1 LEKSKERKLKM
12 KKVLLG
18 VISLLLVIGLFAAVG
33 YTAYR
38 VGYNQ
43 GAQATVSGDTSPL
56 GPFGGFGPR
65 GMPMRDFG
73 RDVERG
79 FHRGFGPGGF
89 PIMGF
94 GFFPLLLFIVVLGF
108 IIGFIYWLLTRNG
121 WRFTRTPQATVTTP
135 TNTEGGNQ
143 NAEANQ

>member
-1 LEKSKERKLKM
+1 M

-18 VISLLLVIGLFAAVG
+18 AISLLLIIGLFAAVG

-43 GAQATVSGDTSPL
+43 GTQATVSGDASPL
-56 GPFGGFGPR
+56 SPFGGFGPR
-65 GMPMRDFG
+65 GIPMREFG

-79 FHRGFGPGGF
+79 FHRGFGPGEF
-89 PIMGF
+89 PITAF
-94 GFFPLLLFIVVLGF
+94 GFFAPLLFIVIVGF
-108 IIGFIYWLLTRNG
+108 IIAFIYWLLTRNG
-121 WRFTRTPQATVTTP
+121 WRFTRTPQATVTAS

>member
-1 LEKSKERKLKM
+1 M

-18 VISLLLVIGLFAAVG
+18 AITLLLIIGLFAGVG

-43 GAQATVSGDTSPL
+43 GTQTTANSDNSPL

-65 GMPMRDFG
+65 GMPLRDFG

-89 PIMGF
+89 PRMGF
-94 GFFPLLLFIVVLGF
+94 GFFAPLLFIVVLGF
-108 IIGFIYWLLTRNG
+108 IIGFIYWLFTRSG
-121 WRFTRTPQATVTTP
+121 WRLTRTPQATAATSP
-135 TNTEGGNQ
+135 NTAGENQ
-143 NAEANQ
+143 NAEVNQ

>member
-1 LEKSKERKLKM
+1 M

-18 VISLLLVIGLFAAVG
+18 AITLLLIIGLFAGVG
-33 YTAYR
+33 YTAYH

-43 GAQATVSGDTSPL
+43 GTQTTANSDNSPL

-65 GMPMRDFG
+65 GMPLRDFG

-89 PIMGF
+89 PRMGF
-94 GFFPLLLFIVVLGF
+94 GFFAPLLFIVVLGF
-108 IIGFIYWLLTRNG
+108 IIGFIYWLFTRSG
-121 WRFTRTPQATVTTP
+121 WRLTRTPQATAATSP
-135 TNTEGGNQ
+135 NTAGENQ
-143 NAEANQ
+143 NAEVNQ